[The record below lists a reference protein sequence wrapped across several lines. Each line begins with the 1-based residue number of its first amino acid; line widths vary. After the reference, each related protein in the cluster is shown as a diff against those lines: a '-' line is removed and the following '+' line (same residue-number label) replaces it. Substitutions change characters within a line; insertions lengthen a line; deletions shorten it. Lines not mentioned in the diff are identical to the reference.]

1 MMAIF
6 ARQIRCSRA
15 CPESLPAAMCRIGGT
30 ARPSRQPGRAAWRRS
45 RWRSSLKNTAVE
57 QDGVTAVLK
66 ENFDRIQAQIAAA
79 CREAGRPRD
88 EVALMA
94 VSKMHPASAI
104 VAAEAL
110 GVRLFGENRV
120 QEFEEKGALLGGGE
134 SEVHLI
140 GHLQSNKAARAAE
153 LFGSVDTLDSVS
165 LAERLDQAAM
175 RLGRRLA
182 VLIEI
187 KLSPEETKAGLEP
200 ESAELGML
208 LERLPDLAGLELRGL
223 MMVPPFLED
232 LSAVRPYFRELRV
245 LRDRL
250 AAVHPRLSFAE
261 LSMGMSHDFPV
272 AIAEGATQVRIGTA
286 LFGPR
291 TYPK

>member
-66 ENFDRIQAQIAAA
+66 ENFDRLQAQIAAA

-120 QEFEEKGALLGGGE
+120 QEFQEKSAQLALPHGKLHGLPGQAGQAGAE
-134 SEVHLI
+134 FHLI

-153 LFGSVDTLDSVS
+153 LFASVDTLDSVS
-165 LAERLDQAAM
+165 LGERLDQAAM
-175 RLGRRLA
+175 RLGRRIA

-187 KLSPEETKAGLEP
+187 KLSHEESKAGLVP
-200 ESAELGML
+200 ESAELQLL
-208 LERLPDLAGLELRGL
+208 LERLP
-223 MMVPPFLED
+223 
-232 LSAVRPYFRELRV
+232 
-245 LRDRL
+245 
-250 AAVHPRLSFAE
+250 
-261 LSMGMSHDFPV
+261 
-272 AIAEGATQVRIGTA
+272 
-286 LFGPR
+286 
-291 TYPK
+291 

>member
-1 MMAIF
+1 
-6 ARQIRCSRA
+6 
-15 CPESLPAAMCRIGGT
+15 
-30 ARPSRQPGRAAWRRS
+30 
-45 RWRSSLKNTAVE
+45 LKNTAIE
-57 QDGVTAVLK
+57 QDALTAVLK
-66 ENFDRIQAQIAAA
+66 ENLDRIEAQIAAA
-79 CREAGRPRD
+79 CREAGRPRS

-104 VAAEAL
+104 IAAEGL

-120 QEFEEKGALLGGGE
+120 QEFQEKSAQLSLTGAE
-134 SEVHLI
+134 FHLI

-165 LAERLDQAAM
+165 LAERLDQAAT
-175 RLGRRLA
+175 RLGRRLG

-187 KLSPEETKAGLEP
+187 KLSPEATKAGLDP
-200 ESAELGML
+200 ESAELVGL

-232 LSAVRPYFRELRV
+232 LPAVRPYFKSLRV

-250 AAVHPRLSFAE
+250 AAAHPRLSFAE

-272 AIAEGATQVRIGTA
+272 AIGEGATQVRIGTA
-286 LFGPR
+286 LFGAR
-291 TYPK
+291 NYSR

>member
-1 MMAIF
+1 
-6 ARQIRCSRA
+6 
-15 CPESLPAAMCRIGGT
+15 
-30 ARPSRQPGRAAWRRS
+30 
-45 RWRSSLKNTAVE
+45 LKNTAVE

-120 QEFEEKGALLGGGE
+120 QEFQEKSAQLALPHGKPGQAGAE
-134 SEVHLI
+134 FHLI
-140 GHLQSNKAARAAE
+140 GHVQSNKAARAAE
-153 LFGSVDTLDSVS
+153 LFASVDTLDSVS
-165 LAERLDQAAM
+165 LGERLDQAAM
-175 RLGRRLA
+175 RLGRRIA

-187 KLSPEETKAGLEP
+187 KLSHEESKAGLVP
-200 ESAELGML
+200 ESAELQL
-208 LERLPDLAGLELRGL
+208 LLDRLPDLPGLQLRGL
-223 MMVPPFLED
+223 MTVPPFLED
-232 LSAVRPYFRELRV
+232 LSAVRPYFARLRR
-245 LRDRL
+245 LRDQL
-250 AAVHPRLSFAE
+250 AAAHPRLSFEE

>member
-1 MMAIF
+1 
-6 ARQIRCSRA
+6 
-15 CPESLPAAMCRIGGT
+15 
-30 ARPSRQPGRAAWRRS
+30 
-45 RWRSSLKNTAVE
+45 LKNTATE
-57 QDGVTAVLK
+57 QDTTAVLK
-66 ENFDRIQAQIAAA
+66 ENLDRIELQIAAA
-79 CREAGRPRD
+79 CREAGRPRS

-104 VAAEAL
+104 VAAEGL

-120 QEFEEKGALLGGGE
+120 QEFQDKSAVLSLPPGTPHGTPGQAGAE
-134 SEVHLI
+134 FHLI

-153 LFGSVDTLDSVS
+153 LFASVDTLDSVS
-165 LAERLDQAAM
+165 LAERLDQAAA

-187 KLSPEETKAGLEP
+187 KLSPEASKAGLVP
-200 ESAELGML
+200 ESAELAAL
-208 LERLPDLAGLELRGL
+208 LERLPDLAGLEMRGL

-232 LSAVRPYFRELRV
+232 LAAVRPYFRGLRV

-250 AAVHPRLSFAE
+250 AAAHLRLSFGE

-272 AIAEGATQVRIGTA
+272 AIDEGATQVRIGTA
-286 LFGPR
+286 LFGAR
-291 TYPK
+291 DYSK